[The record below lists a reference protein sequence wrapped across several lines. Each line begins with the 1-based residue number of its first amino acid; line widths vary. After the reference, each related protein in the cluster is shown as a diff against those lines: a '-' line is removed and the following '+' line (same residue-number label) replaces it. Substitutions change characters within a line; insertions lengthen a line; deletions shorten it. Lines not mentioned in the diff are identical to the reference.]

1 MTIDIEQKYN
11 SLNYGIFNG
20 EFSEFFLYFEH
31 LRLILVLFY
40 IPKLLKMANKQTNE
54 QTNKQTNKQTIKQTN
69 KMMEEFTVFQF
80 LLIKISNFVKYLPRS
95 MGQQKSYMYMYSV
108 KLQELLVAQHKKY
121 RMVTNICYGA
131 KG

>member
-54 QTNKQTNKQTIKQTN
+54 QTNKQTNNQTN
-69 KMMEEFTVFQF
+69 KQNDGG
-80 LLIKISNFVKYLPRS
+80 IHCISIFIN
-95 MGQQKSYMYMYSV
+95 
-108 KLQELLVAQHKKY
+108 
-121 RMVTNICYGA
+121 
-131 KG
+131 